1 MTAMPPIRVLVSDD
15 DRGIRILVRRA
26 LEGHGDITIVAE
38 AANGNEAVARACEH
52 EPDVIVMDYEMPELN
67 GIEATAKIMPALP
80 ATKIL
85 IFTASPRQQVID
97 AAFAAGA
104 VGYLNKNSSHE
115 LAQAIRGAMQGRF
128 FVSG

>member
-1 MTAMPPIRVLVSDD
+1 MTATPPIRVLVSDD

-26 LEGHGDITIVAE
+26 LERHADITIVAE
-38 AANGNEAVARACEH
+38 AENGNDAVALAHEH
-52 EPDVIVMDYEMPELN
+52 APDVIVMDYEMPGLN
-67 GIEATAKIMPALP
+67 GIEATAKIVPVLP

-85 IFTASPRQQVID
+85 IFTANPMQQVVD

-104 VGYLNKNSSHE
+104 VGYLHKDSSHE

-128 FVSG
+128 FITG